1 MYTSYFQNVWINNRF
16 FFSIIVSWPH
26 FCLQDGNTNWPKS
39 GSWDNAFLDCK
50 SLDMFEIKFYPPPRS
65 YFREMSQNRSSREAV
80 IRTPSKGKVSPNAN
94 FQPPPTPQRVR
105 KLDNCMKILW
115 HIPFK
120 IFLIAIA
127 LRMRKRGKKRETR
140 AIRSWQKF
148 SKWGNG
154 GKRRK
159 RECTFSKRPTQW
171 KRRWEKTFHKVVQH
185 FISFTPIHQQNISH
199 FILTFYKMR
208 CNIL

>member
-1 MYTSYFQNVWINNRF
+1 M
-16 FFSIIVSWPH
+16 
-26 FCLQDGNTNWPKS
+26 
-39 GSWDNAFLDCK
+39 SWDRNDGGPTVHDPEWKIILSFHQSLTFKKYNIFPFLAQT
-50 SLDMFEIKFYPPPRS
+50 SW
-65 YFREMSQNRSSREAV
+65 FR
-80 IRTPSKGKVSPNAN
+80 
-94 FQPPPTPQRVR
+94 
-105 KLDNCMKILW
+105 
-115 HIPFK
+115 
-120 IFLIAIA
+120 AIA
-127 LRMRKRGKKRETR
+127 LQMRKWGKKRETR

-199 FILTFYKMR
+199 YQTFYIVYYHSTLSWPGWERIIFKK
-208 CNIL
+208 